1 MSQKMDLTDIEN
13 LKKAKAALDELSV
26 NILPAVQ
33 NLQAIMAEED
43 NAKINKNLEGLENAM
58 RETFIPLLQ
67 EGSDTIESTAK
78 ILEATLE
85 ATGNM

>member
-13 LKKAKAALDELSV
+13 LKKAQAPLEELAV
-26 NILPAVQ
+26 NILPAIQ

-43 NAKINKNLEGLENAM
+43 NVKANKNLEGLENVM

-67 EGSDTIESTAK
+67 EGAETIGTTSR